1 MEELN
6 EDNIKIKLMVDLQR
20 LVAHYWDEL
29 NVDGITSLS
38 CIKQLS
44 EFMLEDLIKRVN
56 EKFAQKIDAEG
67 FVKGDDV
74 DLVKK

>member
-1 MEELN
+1 MSELD
-6 EDNIKIKLMVDLQR
+6 EDNIKIKLMVDIQR

-38 CIKQLS
+38 CIKQLA
-44 EFMLEDLIKRVN
+44 EYMLEDLIEKVN
-56 EKFAQKIDAEG
+56 EKFSEKIDEEG

-74 DLVKK
+74 CLK